1 MLRGRLPD
9 FLIIGAMRSGTTSL
23 ARYLGLHPSVYV
35 APKKELHFFDRD
47 FDLGL
52 DHYRQQ
58 FSRAGEDQSAG
69 EATQTYLYDVTA
81 LDRIAATLPDVRLIA
96 ILRNPVDRAYSHYWQ
111 KRAYGNEPL
120 SFAAAVSAEAERLRS
135 AGMDDRFRY
144 SYLDR
149 GRYVEQLQRVV
160 ERFPRTALH
169 VLLFEDLRDAP
180 HDTYRDVCR
189 FLQVNADVTPANIGE
204 RLNPFVTF
212 RSRTL
217 RRATRRFPPRLRSA
231 VGRINARKVEYEP
244 LDPVLRAELVD
255 YFAAPNAALAA
266 WLDRDLRAWTSA

>member
-23 ARYLGLHPSVYV
+23 ARYLGAHPGVYV
-35 APKKELHFFDRD
+35 APNKELHFFDRA
-47 FDLGL
+47 FDRGL

-58 FSRAGEDQSAG
+58 FARARGDQSAG
-69 EATQTYLYDVTA
+69 EATQTYLYDTTA
-81 LDRIAATLPDVRLIA
+81 LDRIAATLPDVKLIA

-111 KRAYGNEPL
+111 KRAYGREPL
-120 SFAAAVSAEAERLRS
+120 SFAAAVSAEPERLRG
-135 AGMDDRFRY
+135 ADRDERFRY

-149 GRYVEQLQRVV
+149 GRYVDQLQRVT

-180 HDTYRDVCR
+180 EDTYRDVCR
-189 FLQVNADVTPANIGE
+189 FLQVNEDMTPANIGE
-204 RLNPFVTF
+204 PLNPFLMF
-212 RSRTL
+212 RSRRL
-217 RRATRRFPPRLRSA
+217 REVSRRFPPRLRNA
-231 VGRINARKVEYEP
+231 VGRINARKGDYEP
-244 LDPVLRAELVD
+244 LDPGLRAELVE

-266 WLDRDLRAWTSA
+266 WLGRDLSVWNGA